1 MFHNLHHYLLRK
13 EQKQI
18 INQFEMAYNN
28 TPRTIDYDLVSI
40 SNGEFKPLKLIT
52 EKNHFDHIEKRKLSI
67 NIKNLGVY
75 QTDYTSVWY
84 AVDSGNFMTDEQLN
98 KSLDK
103 MIRQLILEVKFY
115 SDDGYYLNLQD
126 LTIYQNSLEYL
137 LKMAVITSNKYL
149 QHLQYLV
156 KYGYR
161 DRMASVI
168 SPSNMELARR
178 ELVKILS
185 DDK

>member
-1 MFHNLHHYLLRK
+1 MAF
-13 EQKQI
+13 
-18 INQFEMAYNN
+18 IN
-28 TPRTIDYDLVSI
+28 TSRTIDYDLVSV
-40 SNGEFKPLKLIT
+40 SNGEFKPLQPIA
-52 EKNHFDHIEKRKLSI
+52 ENNHFDHIERRKLSI

-84 AVDSGNFMTDEQLN
+84 AIDGGSHMSDEELN

-126 LTIYQNSLEYL
+126 LKIYQNSLEYL
-137 LKMAVITSNKYL
+137 LKMAVISESKYL

-161 DRMASVI
+161 DRMATVI
-168 SPSNMELARR
+168 CPSNMELARR

-185 DDK
+185 NDK